1 MPALRLSP
9 PQTPPHLR
17 GLLVEDIDVD
27 AKIVA
32 LMTAMMSNYD
42 LSLLRVGS
50 VAAAKQAVREETF
63 DLYLVNS
70 WLDDVEA
77 RRFTGPRG
85 ARATGGGHHAFE
97 HPARR
102 CRELEPSRQGRR
114 VSLKAQPV
122 AREAGI
128 GDRQSVE
135 RAARARALSRAVH
148 RKARPTAWDGKG
160 KKRRGH
166 LGPLRLRLEGRA
178 GRLLT
183 LPSVFHDTREKQQ
196 RCKGRREVL

>member
-32 LMTAMMSNYD
+32 LMTAMMSDYD

-77 RRFTGPRG
+77 RRFTGSDEALARPAAVIMLSNIPR
-85 ARATGGGHHAFE
+85 ADAECLNRLAKDAVFLSKPSLSPE
-97 HPARR
+97 RL
-102 CRELEPSRQGRR
+102 EL
-114 VSLKAQPV
+114 A
-122 AREAGI
+122 I
-128 GDRQSVE
+128 G
-135 RAARARALSRAVH
+135 RALKEPPAPVH
-148 RKARPTAWDGKG
+148 
-160 KKRRGH
+160 
-166 LGPLRLRLEGRA
+166 
-178 GRLLT
+178 
-183 LPSVFHDTREKQQ
+183 
-196 RCKGRREVL
+196 